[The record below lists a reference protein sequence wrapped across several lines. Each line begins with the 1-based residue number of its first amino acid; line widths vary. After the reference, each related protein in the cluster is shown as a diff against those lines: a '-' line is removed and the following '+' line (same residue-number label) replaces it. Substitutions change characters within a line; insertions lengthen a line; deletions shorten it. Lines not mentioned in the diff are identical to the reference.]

1 MKKIILLFLM
11 SVSFVSCTSDSESES
26 NATDPTTPV
35 VTEKNL
41 IVTNTNVPVI
51 DGELL
56 IFVNSSGSP
65 RSSAP
70 VKIGD
75 IVRIESGSTAPPST
89 QYYVTVVIGT
99 KLIVNQYTTA
109 VAEKMIWEH
118 TVTIEDF
125 Q

>member
-1 MKKIILLFLM
+1 M
-11 SVSFVSCTSDSESES
+11 SVSFVSCTSDSESVS
-26 NATDPTTPV
+26 NVTDPTTPV

>member
-11 SVSFVSCTSDSESES
+11 SVSFVSCTSDSESVS
-26 NATDPTTPV
+26 NVTDPTTPV

>member
-1 MKKIILLFLM
+1 M
-11 SVSFVSCTSDSESES
+11 SVSLVSCTTDSAESES
-26 NATDPTTPV
+26 TPSDPTTPI

-89 QYYVTVVIGT
+89 QYYVTVIIGT

-109 VAEKMIWEH
+109 IGEKMVWEH
-118 TVTIEDF
+118 VVTIEDF